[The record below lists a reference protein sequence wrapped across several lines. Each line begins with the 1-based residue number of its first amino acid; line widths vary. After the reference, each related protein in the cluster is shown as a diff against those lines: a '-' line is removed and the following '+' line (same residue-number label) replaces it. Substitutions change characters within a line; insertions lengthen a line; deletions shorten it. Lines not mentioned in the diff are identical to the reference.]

1 MINHENDT
9 HLNLYP
15 RVSGTVNEKMSK
27 STKQNNKFS
36 CYHILKQDICYFSKG
51 ATLEYYIYILYIV
64 HNTNI
69 YII

>member
-9 HLNLYP
+9 HLNFYP

-27 STKQNNKFS
+27 STKQSDKFS
-36 CYHILKQDICYFSKG
+36 CYHILKQDICYFWKG

-69 YII
+69 YNI